1 MLAFRLGGLAAMVLL
16 AGCSTPIVHRATPP
30 ATASP
35 APSITPAPSATPS
48 STPTT
53 VALTAGSVH
62 PESITFISPDVGWVL
77 GISGCGDSSCLRL
90 ARTADAGR
98 AWTWVTS
105 TGLSA
110 LSTVTQWRVRFAD
123 SENGWISGPLLFATH
138 DAGSTWTRV
147 AFPGEGSSGA
157 SVDAL
162 ETAGG
167 RVYAEI
173 AEGTEPN
180 TDGPVVLFE
189 SPTNR
194 DSWQP
199 VSGVTTGTAGY
210 AGEISVAQGAFWATL
225 ESAVVTAEGNTPSST
240 LYRSLNGVTWR
251 TEPQPCQSGWGAT
264 VAAAT
269 SARVFIVCSGGGAA
283 GSQEKMAYV
292 SHNDGASYQLV
303 ADPPLGG
310 DFEAVAASPTGISV
324 AAASGATYIYAS
336 FDGGAAWTT
345 AYGIGDGG
353 LGLSDLDFT
362 TATQGVVIHGQT
374 NDPQSLQLLM
384 TRDGGHQWETVAVN
398 PT

>member
-1 MLAFRLGGLAAMVLL
+1 MA
-16 AGCSTPIVHRATPP
+16 
-30 ATASP
+30 
-35 APSITPAPSATPS
+35 
-48 STPTT
+48 
-53 VALTAGSVH
+53 
-62 PESITFISPDVGWVL
+62 
-77 GISGCGDSSCLRL
+77 
-90 ARTADAGR
+90 
-98 AWTWVTS
+98 S

-123 SENGWISGPLLFATH
+123 NDDGWISGPLLFATH

-157 SVDAL
+157 SVEAL
-162 ETAGG
+162 ETTGG

-173 AEGTEPN
+173 AEGNEPN
-180 TDGPVVLFE
+180 TGGPVVLFK

-199 VSGVTTGTAGY
+199 VSGVTTGEAGF
-210 AGEISVAQGAFWATL
+210 AGDISVAQGVFWATL
-225 ESAVVTAEGNTPSST
+225 HPAVVTAEGSTESST

-251 TEPQPCQSGWGAT
+251 TEPQPCQSSWLAT

-269 SARVFIVCSGGGAA
+269 SARVYIVCTGGAAA

-292 SHNDGASYQLV
+292 SNNDGASFQEV

-310 DFEAVAASPTGISV
+310 DFEAVAASPTGVSV

-336 FDGGAAWTT
+336 FNSGAAWTT
-345 AYGIGDGG
+345 AYGMGDGG
-353 LGLSDLDFT
+353 LGLSDLGFT

-374 NDPQSLQLLM
+374 NYPQSLQLLM

>member
-1 MLAFRLGGLAAMVLL
+1 MVLL

-35 APSITPAPSATPS
+35 APSITPAPCATPS

-210 AGEISVAQGAFWATL
+210 AGEISVAQGVFWATL
-225 ESAVVTAEGNTPSST
+225 HSAVVTAEGNTQSST

-303 ADPPLGG
+303 ADPPLGRQQVSRLLPPLVPRTSTPALTAG
-310 DFEAVAASPTGISV
+310 QHGRPRTGSATGGWDCRISTSPLQPRVSSSMGRP
-324 AAASGATYIYAS
+324 
-336 FDGGAAWTT
+336 TT
-345 AYGIGDGG
+345 RKACNC
-353 LGLSDLDFT
+353 S
-362 TATQGVVIHGQT
+362 
-374 NDPQSLQLLM
+374 
-384 TRDGGHQWETVAVN
+384 
-398 PT
+398 